1 MSTDICRF
9 APSASGRAHPGT
21 LLAGL
26 LAWLDAR
33 SRGARFVLR
42 IEDIDPQRTT
52 AAWSE
57 GLIEDLTWFGLD
69 WDQVEFQAGQAARHT
84 AALDR
89 LHALGR
95 LYPCS
100 CTKVRL
106 RQICQV
112 LPDGALVYP
121 GHCRGRPLPD
131 WRACPE
137 NLRCNLDGLSIALRD
152 ESGLDLSQTP
162 GRDAGDP
169 VVRRRNG
176 TVNYQLAVVA
186 DDAATGVT
194 RIVRGRDIAPSTATQ
209 AALYRLLECPLPV
222 YRHHLLLLEPRGEK
236 FAKFHGAVGADTL
249 RQHLSARALCGL
261 LASVA
266 GLRES
271 AGPISPGELL
281 PDFNWERVRTRDQML
296 QWTGTCLLW
305 RQPGQIGLA
314 ACDPSAHS
322 L

>member
-1 MSTDICRF
+1 MNPEICRF

-33 SRGARFVLR
+33 SRGAVFVLR
-42 IEDIDPQRTT
+42 IEDIDPQRAT
-52 AAWSE
+52 AAWSD

-69 WDQVEFQAGQAARHT
+69 WDRIEFQAGQADRHA

-100 CTKVRL
+100 CAKPLL
-106 RQICQV
+106 RRVCAV

-121 GHCRGRPLPD
+121 GTCRGRPLPD
-131 WRACPE
+131 WRACRE
-137 NLRCNLDGLSIALRD
+137 NIRCNLEGIEVSLRD
-152 ESGLDLSQTP
+152 ESGLDLSQIP

-169 VVRRRNG
+169 VVRRWNG
-176 TVNYQLAVVA
+176 SITYQLAVVA
-186 DDAATGVT
+186 DDAAAGVT

-209 AALYRLLECPLPV
+209 AAFYRLLGFPPPV

-236 FAKFHGAVGADTL
+236 FAKFHGAVGADVL
-249 RQHLSARALCGL
+249 RRHMGAPALCGL
-261 LASVA
+261 LACVS
-266 GLRES
+266 GLRPSPAPVSPRELI
-271 AGPISPGELL
+271 AGFDWEPIRRE
-281 PDFNWERVRTRDQML
+281 DQVL
-296 QWTGTCLLW
+296 DWTGEALLW
-305 RQPGQIGLA
+305 RPVR
-314 ACDPSAHS
+314 DS
-322 L
+322 

>member
-1 MSTDICRF
+1 MTTDICRF

-42 IEDIDPQRTT
+42 IEDIDPQRNT
-52 AAWSE
+52 AAWSD

-69 WDQVEFQAGQAARHT
+69 WDCQEFQAGQAGRHT

-106 RQICQV
+106 RRICKV

-121 GHCRGRPLPD
+121 GDCRGRPLPD
-131 WRACPE
+131 WRACSD
-137 NLRCNLDGLSIALRD
+137 NLRCNLDGLSITLRD
-152 ESGLDLSQTP
+152 ESGLDLSQVP
-162 GRDAGDP
+162 GREAGDP

-209 AALYRLLECPLPV
+209 AALYGLLGFPLPQ

-236 FAKFHGAVGADTL
+236 FAKFHGAVGADIL
-249 RQHLSARALCGL
+249 RQHMTAPALCGL
-261 LASVA
+261 LACVA
-266 GLRES
+266 GLRDTDDPV
-271 AGPISPGELL
+271 APGNLL
-281 PDFNWERVRTRDQML
+281 HDFTWAHVRTDDQVL
-296 QWTGTCLLW
+296 EWTGVELIW
-305 RQPGQIGLA
+305 RPTWRASEL
-314 ACDPSAHS
+314 
-322 L
+322 

>member
-1 MSTDICRF
+1 MKPDICRF

-33 SRGARFVLR
+33 SIGARFVLR
-42 IEDIDPQRTT
+42 IEDIDPQRAT
-52 AAWSE
+52 AAWSR

-69 WDQVEFQAGQAARHT
+69 WDLLENQADQAARHT

-100 CTKVRL
+100 CSKARL
-106 RQICQV
+106 RRDCVV
-112 LPDGALVYP
+112 LPDGSLVYP
-121 GHCRGRPLPD
+121 GNCRGRPLPD
-131 WRACPE
+131 WRACSE
-137 NLRCNLDGLSIALRD
+137 NIRCNLVGMAVDLRD
-152 ESGLDLSQTP
+152 ESGLDLSQIP

-169 VVRRRNG
+169 VVRRRDG
-176 TVNYQLAVVA
+176 TVSYQLAVVA

-209 AALYRLLECPLPV
+209 VALYRLLGFPPPV
-222 YRHHLLLLEPRGEK
+222 YRHHLLLLEPRGDK

-249 RQHLSARALCGL
+249 RQHLSARTLCGL
-261 LASVA
+261 LACVA
-266 GLRES
+266 GLQDEPRPVSPREL
-271 AGPISPGELL
+271 IPGFAWNRIR
-281 PDFNWERVRTRDQML
+281 PDDHVL
-296 QWTGTCLLW
+296 AWTGEALV
-305 RQPGQIGLA
+305 G
-314 ACDPSAHS
+314 
-322 L
+322 